1 MEVKSN
7 IAEVEVKE
15 RELEGL
21 TESRQNVYDLDSKM
35 RTWET
40 DFEQQSVD
48 GQKAMLFQVVDCV
61 DLFRDRVEIHVN
73 VKMEMFKQ
81 GLSGRLVVP
90 TETVELTAP
99 EAVEDAELV
108 TTPSVLV
115 PQYNNGDVNC
125 TSLAA

>member
-1 MEVKSN
+1 M
-7 IAEVEVKE
+7 
-15 RELEGL
+15 
-21 TESRQNVYDLDSKM
+21 
-35 RTWET
+35 
-40 DFEQQSVD
+40 
-48 GQKAMLFQVVDCV
+48 FQVVDCV

-90 TETVELTAP
+90 TETVELTTP

-125 TSLAA
+125 TSLAV